1 VLVFVVL
8 AILIGAATARD
19 PVPALAVAGA
29 LLVLLFVGLIAR
41 TVIERRSPTP
51 RTDPPSFVP
60 LLLFCYLLP
69 MFMLSRTYSLV
80 GANPIYVPDV
90 LCIVIAGLALGRAR
104 WRHLGWFSVACAVI
118 ALLMAQAVYVG
129 REHHY
134 PDAIKGLV
142 LVLYPM
148 VAVPVAGWLSQRID
162 LERLLSLLPRVIL
175 PAITV
180 GLIIT
185 SGRHQIP
192 SAYGL
197 ELGMAGAFAV
207 VSGMPGRKLLALSF
221 VVGSVT
227 LLALSAKRGVAL
239 TLFLSCAAAW
249 VASRRLHLLSRKTMI
264 ALCAGLLAATLGVCV
279 VAGIVAVPTSWPV
292 LGRLAERASGQQASA
307 ASNVTLRELMWSY
320 ALTTTLNNDPLLGV
334 GAYHPIEV
342 ELRNNN
348 VANNLASGV
357 HNSFI
362 GYTFYAGFPEGFL
375 VVGVFGF
382 GVIRLW
388 RVRRRSIYAPAVLGA
403 VVSAIVTAL
412 TNVSFE
418 VTYMGGPSWLVLGLA
433 FGLSAKL
440 MDMPDRD
447 ESIASLDTDL
457 DDDVDSTT
465 SRAKIV
471 RTTTRSTLLAQ

>member
-1 VLVFVVL
+1 
-8 AILIGAATARD
+8 
-19 PVPALAVAGA
+19 
-29 LLVLLFVGLIAR
+29 
-41 TVIERRSPTP
+41 
-51 RTDPPSFVP
+51 
-60 LLLFCYLLP
+60 
-69 MFMLSRTYSLV
+69 
-80 GANPIYVPDV
+80 
-90 LCIVIAGLALGRAR
+90 
-104 WRHLGWFSVACAVI
+104 
-118 ALLMAQAVYVG
+118 
-129 REHHY
+129 
-134 PDAIKGLV
+134 
-142 LVLYPM
+142 
-148 VAVPVAGWLSQRID
+148 
-162 LERLLSLLPRVIL
+162 
-175 PAITV
+175 
-180 GLIIT
+180 
-185 SGRHQIP
+185 
-192 SAYGL
+192 
-197 ELGMAGAFAV
+197 
-207 VSGMPGRKLLALSF
+207 LSF